1 MLNSAFLC
9 HTPNSMHRFKSLSN
23 MFAGIYF
30 CGKFIVPKMRIFGR
44 QYRVVQCMIIVIAVG
59 LVPKLVVK
67 PMSVM
72 CSMSR
77 LMPTYKAWIC
87 CSRNVVTFWFDMLCH
102 LGSSWLMNFTNPR
115 WMLMCKFKF
124 STAHKRANFAM
135 HLFLFALPP
144 PNFFTK
150 SSIVLCD
157 TGGEDRAGPPQRDTV
172 HWAELDVKRIQL
184 QQGDGSLYTP
194 STLRGE
200 NRAQKHINNPH
211 VQGARKQDKQ
221 HDAGH
226 PNSPTIHQV
235 HASLCPWTWFQ
246 LRFSSP
252 SFFQTITMS
261 VRICERFLRIF
272 WVHQIIYILHMFDT
286 SRARRT
292 IPLFGLHTIWF
303 LISIWTCKAYKL
315 SKWIPPLVFWSF
327 YSGIYPPEHWNV
339 AAPICNVP
347 WWPLSHVSH
356 FFLRVPS
363 SRPTISPPIL
373 GIPYKYIYHLHTCTR
388 SSPILSQM
396 QLPWRL

>member
-1 MLNSAFLC
+1 MASSLWVMLNSAFLC

-23 MFAGIYF
+23 MFAGVYF
-30 CGKFIVPKMRIFGR
+30 CGKFIVPKMRVFGR

-59 LVPKLVVK
+59 LVSKLVVK

-87 CSRNVVTFWFDMLCH
+87 CPRNVVTFWFDMLCH
-102 LGSSWLMNFTNPR
+102 LGSNWLMNFTNPR
-115 WMLMCKFKF
+115 WMPMCKFKF

-144 PNFFTK
+144 PDCFTK
-150 SSIVLCD
+150 SSIVLC
-157 TGGEDRAGPPQRDTV
+157 
-172 HWAELDVKRIQL
+172 
-184 QQGDGSLYTP
+184 
-194 STLRGE
+194 
-200 NRAQKHINNPH
+200 
-211 VQGARKQDKQ
+211 
-221 HDAGH
+221 
-226 PNSPTIHQV
+226 
-235 HASLCPWTWFQ
+235 PWTWSQ
-246 LRFSSP
+246 LRYSSP
-252 SFFQTITMS
+252 SFFQIITMS

-272 WVHQIIYILHMFDT
+272 WVHQIMYILHMFDT

-292 IPLFGLHTIWF
+292 IPLFGLHSIWF
-303 LISIWTCKAYKL
+303 LIGIWTCKAYKL

-339 AAPICNVP
+339 AASICNAP

-356 FFLRVPS
+356 FFFRVPA

-373 GIPYKYIYHLHTCTR
+373 GIPCKYVCHLHTCTR

-396 QLPWRL
+396 QLPSRL